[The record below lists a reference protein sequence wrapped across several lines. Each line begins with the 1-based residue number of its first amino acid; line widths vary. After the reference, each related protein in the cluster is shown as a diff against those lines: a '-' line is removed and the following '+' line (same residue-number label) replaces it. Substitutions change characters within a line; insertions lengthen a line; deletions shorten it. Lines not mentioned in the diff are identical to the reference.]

1 MPKVSTYPILLDSVK
16 QISISDFK
24 IEPGKVRAGV
34 LRFLRSGEEVGSIGY
49 TTYLNDIYP
58 YLNLSYNVN
67 GESVNYNIS
76 IEEKPSNLGFGSVYY
91 FMCPLTHKPCRK
103 LYLVGSKFL
112 HRTAYKGCCYDSQ
125 IESKHYRELKYT
137 FGSLFE
143 KDKAY
148 EQIYSKYFK
157 RYYKEKP
164 TKRYLKLL
172 RIIEAGD
179 QVNSRSFY
187 SLFSKFTN

>member
-1 MPKVSTYPILLDSVK
+1 MPKVSTDPILLDCVK
-16 QISISDFK
+16 QISISDLQ
-24 IEPGKVRAGV
+24 IEPGKKKAGV
-34 LRFLRSGEEVGSIGY
+34 LRFLRSGVEVGSLGY

-58 YLNLSYNVN
+58 YLNLSYKVN
-67 GESVNYNIS
+67 GESINYNVS
-76 IEEKPSNLGFGSVYY
+76 IKEKPSNLGSGTVYY
-91 FMCPLTHKPCRK
+91 FMCPLTLKPCRK

>member
-1 MPKVSTYPILLDSVK
+1 MPKVSTDPILLDSVK
-16 QISISDFK
+16 QISISDLQ
-24 IEPGKVRAGV
+24 IEPGKDRAGV
-34 LRFLRSGEEVGSIGY
+34 LRFLRSGVEVGSIGY

-58 YLNLSYNVN
+58 YLNLSYKVN
-67 GESVNYNIS
+67 GESINYNVS
-76 IEEKPSNLGFGSVYY
+76 IKEKPSNLGFGTVYY
-91 FMCPLTHKPCRK
+91 FMCPFTHKPCRK

-112 HRTAYKGCCYDSQ
+112 HRTAHKGCYYDSQ
-125 IESKHYRELKYT
+125 VESKHYRELKYT

-172 RIIEAGD
+172 KIIEAGD
-179 QVNSRSFY
+179 QVNNSSFY
-187 SLFSKFTN
+187 SLFSKFTS